1 LLLAFLI
8 MEQIKQE
15 YIRYVLNHGK
25 RPASVFTFM
34 QSIGMDE
41 KSFYDHYS
49 SFAALEEAVWDDAFN
64 DTVSKLRNDSVF
76 DGYSAREKM
85 LAMYYGYIETLKNV
99 RSFAQMTYKQRG
111 RLERR
116 FCSEPNLFTKLKKSF
131 DAFVKGIIND
141 GIYTG
146 EIADRPFLTDRY
158 AGFLWWQMQFI
169 IDFWI
174 KDSSKGFEK
183 TDAVIEK
190 AVNLSFDLLGK
201 NVADSAFDF
210 AKFVFAR

>member
-1 LLLAFLI
+1 

-34 QSIGMDE
+34 QSLNMDE

-64 DTVSKLRNDSVF
+64 DTINKLRNDSVF
-76 DGYSAREKM
+76 EEYSAREKM
-85 LAMYYGYIETLKNV
+85 LAMYYGYMETLKNV
-99 RSFAQMTYKQRG
+99 RSFAKMTYEQRG
-111 RLERR
+111 SLERR
-116 FCSEPNLFTKLKKSF
+116 LCGEPNLFARLEKSF
-131 DAFVKGIIND
+131 DSFAKGIIND

-146 EIADRPFLTDRY
+146 EITDRPFLTDRY
-158 AGFLWWQMQFI
+158 AGFLWWQMEFI
-169 IDFWI
+169 IGFWI
-174 KDSSKGFEK
+174 KDNSQSLER
-183 TDAVIEK
+183 TDAAIEK

-201 NVADSAFDF
+201 NIADSAFDF

>member
-1 LLLAFLI
+1 

-25 RPASVFTFM
+25 RPASVFAFM
-34 QSIGMDE
+34 QSFNMDE

-49 SFAALEEAVWDDAFN
+49 SFASLEEAVWDDAFT
-64 DTVSKLRNDSVF
+64 DTVNKLRNDSVF
-76 DGYSAREKM
+76 EEYSAREKM

-99 RSFAQMTYKQRG
+99 RSFAKMTYEQRG
-111 RLERR
+111 SLERR
-116 FCSEPNLFTKLKKSF
+116 LCGEPNLLTRLEKSF
-131 DAFVKGIIND
+131 DNFVKSIIND

-146 EIADRPFLTDRY
+146 EVTDRPFLTDRY
-158 AGFLWWQMQFI
+158 AGFLWWQMEFVI
-169 IDFWI
+169 GFWI
-174 KDSSKGFEK
+174 KDNSQSFEK
-183 TDAVIEK
+183 TDAAIEK

-201 NVADSAFDF
+201 NIADSAFDF

>member
-1 LLLAFLI
+1 

-34 QSIGMDE
+34 QSLNMDE

-49 SFAALEEAVWDDAFN
+49 SFSALEEAVWDDAFN
-64 DTVSKLRNDSVF
+64 DTINKLRNDSVF
-76 DGYSAREKM
+76 EGYSAREKM

-99 RSFAQMTYKQRG
+99 RSFAKMTYEKRG
-111 RLERR
+111 SLERR
-116 FCSEPNLFTKLKKSF
+116 LCGEPNLFARLEKSF
-131 DAFVKGIIND
+131 DSFVKEIIND

-146 EIADRPFLTDRY
+146 EITDRPFLTDRY
-158 AGFLWWQMQFI
+158 ARFLWWQMEFI
-169 IDFWI
+169 IGFWI
-174 KDSSKGFEK
+174 KDNSQSFER
-183 TDAVIEK
+183 TDAAIEK

-201 NVADSAFDF
+201 NIADSAFDF